1 MSINGGAEQALPA
14 ASEKGYTLANPEPGA
29 TYSFRVTSSNGS
41 SLTASVQVPTLDP
54 IEEII
59 DENIEMK
66 MKTRTKMKITM
77 VTITETMGKEMETIM
92 VTTEQGNGNN
102 NGNNR

>member
-1 MSINGGAEQALPA
+1 MEGPFNLTMSINGGAEQALPA

-59 DENIEMK
+59 DENIDNENENQK
-66 MKTRTKMKITM
+66 
-77 VTITETMGKEMETIM
+77 
-92 VTTEQGNGNN
+92 
-102 NGNNR
+102 

>member
-14 ASEKGYTLANPEPGA
+14 VSEKGYTLANPEPGA

-41 SLTASVQVPTLDP
+41 SLTTSVKVPTLDP

-59 DENIEMK
+59 DENIDNEN
-66 MKTRTKMKITM
+66 
-77 VTITETMGKEMETIM
+77 ENQNENENS
-92 VTTEQGNGNN
+92 NGNN
-102 NGNNR
+102 NGNNGQWKQ